1 MRKSI
6 AIIISIACVLSCQAQ
21 LRVFLSGNVN
31 IGDSINF
38 PTCHLTLADSN
49 TTKIPFGLFGS
60 SKAGMTSFVKPTEN
74 YNYGVLG
81 GCLQSNSTLTNIKN
95 YGIYGIAGSGISSYN
110 YGVYGCLLASGNGA
124 AVFGSS
130 SNANGMDTN
139 GRYAGYF
146 NGDTYITGTATITNL
161 VQPSD
166 ERLKE
171 DIICLSDD
179 RLEIHSRM
187 MDVDVISYRYKPYF
201 FVKEEDVE
209 EVAKYEEA
217 DRRIHYGVSAQQL
230 LDLFPELVTEGQ
242 DGYLAVNYQELVP
255 MLICSVQQL
264 QRELDELRST
274 DERKNAA
281 QDDEFG
287 NTTNIQ
293 MEFFGECHLYQ
304 NNPNPFTE
312 NTVIKYSVPSDANN
326 AWLYVFDMQGTML
339 RQMQLDTKSKQIM
352 LQGGDLKPGMY
363 LYSLIVNGKEIDT
376 KKMILS
382 K

>member
-1 MRKSI
+1 MKKLVVCLF
-6 AIIISIACVLSCQAQ
+6 ATVYVLTCQAQ
-21 LRVFLSGNVN
+21 LKIYPSGDVN
-31 IGDSINF
+31 IGGSTQN
-38 PTCHLTLADSN
+38 PTSHLTISDNSASSFPYNVNSN
-49 TTKIPFGLFGS
+49 V
-60 SKAGMTSFVKPTEN
+60 KAGLASFAGAISN
-74 YNYGVLG
+74 YNYGVFG
-81 GCLQSNSTLTNIKN
+81 TCFQTNGTLNNLRN
-95 YGIYGIAGSGISSYN
+95 YGIYGFASSANSSSCN
-110 YGVYGCLLASGNGA
+110 YGVFGCQFGKGA
-124 AVFGSS
+124 AVYGETFGI
-130 SNANGMDTN
+130 NGTDVN
-139 GRYAGYF
+139 GHYAGYF
-146 NGDTYITGTATITNL
+146 HGDTYTTGTATITNL

-179 RLEIHSRM
+179 RSDIHSRM

-209 EVAKYEEA
+209 EVAKHEEP
-217 DRRIHYGVSAQQL
+217 DRRIHFGVSAQQL

-264 QRELDELRST
+264 QRELDDLRGL
-274 DERKNAA
+274 DDRKNAA
-281 QDDEFG
+281 QDDDFG
-287 NTTNIQ
+287 NSTDISVG
-293 MEFFGECHLYQ
+293 FASECHLYQ
-304 NNPNPFTE
+304 NNPNPFAE
-312 NTVIKYSVPSDANN
+312 NTVIKYSVPSDASN

-339 RQMQLDTKSKQIM
+339 KQMQLDTKANQIM